1 MPRHHRPSG
10 ILRVQAISDLHTE
23 LGPLGAVTAD
33 AVATG
38 SDIVVQAGDMAQA
51 PDSVQ
56 RSAELFRQAAVLVN
70 VAGNHENYET
80 GLTIDEGI
88 AIMRQAADALSATEG
103 RAVIVLENDVRVVEA
118 RGVSVR
124 LIGCTLWTDYALF
137 GDPERDR
144 KSVENGLNDYRAI
157 KGRAGSPLRTFL
169 GGWDFLKTSEVLARF
184 DESRAFLAQALAEPF
199 DGPTIVVT
207 HHLPSLRSVAR
218 RYRQDP
224 VSAGFAS
231 KLDDLV
237 GMGAALWVHGHTHD
251 SCLWRDDSGTLVAC
265 NPAGYSKFGGQRREN
280 ASFNPRMVFDIRRG
294 GHDGNWK
301 AGQKRENQ

>member
-1 MPRHHRPSG
+1 MFQH
-10 ILRVQAISDLHTE
+10 
-23 LGPLGAVTAD
+23 
-33 AVATG
+33 
-38 SDIVVQAGDMAQA
+38 
-51 PDSVQ
+51 
-56 RSAELFRQAAVLVN
+56 AAALVN
-70 VAGNHENYET
+70 VAGNHEHYNT
-80 GLTIDEGI
+80 SLTIDEGI
-88 AIMRQAADALSATEG
+88 AVMRQAADALSATEG
-103 RAVIVLENDVRVVEA
+103 RAVIVLENDVRVVEV
-118 RGVSVR
+118 RGVSIR

-144 KSVENGLNDYRAI
+144 MMVENGLNDYRAI

-169 GGWDFLKTSEVLARF
+169 GGWDLLKTSEVLARF
-184 DESRAFLAQALAEPF
+184 DESRVYLAQVLAEPF
-199 DGPTIVVT
+199 DGPTIVIT

-251 SCLWRDDSGTLVAC
+251 SCLWRDDSGTLVVC

-280 ASFNPRMVFDIRRG
+280 ASFNPRMVIDIRRE
-294 GHDGNWK
+294 DGSWK
-301 AGQKRENQ
+301 ACQESENQ